1 MEQTTALVRIDDPRV
16 ILDLRYCTTNNITK
30 KIISNI
36 KEVYLTENAGN
47 KLLLAVDK
55 LYLAGY
61 KLVVWDSYRTKATQN
76 ELRLVCSDDNFVARD
91 SHHCKGLAI
100 DVSLA
105 DMNGVF
111 SDMGTDFDDF
121 SPNAFSTAQNITQLS
136 KNNRKILKG
145 AMESNGFEQDKYEWW
160 HFNFKHS

>member
-91 SHHCKGLAI
+91 SNHCKGLAI

-145 AMESNGFEQDKYEWW
+145 AMESNGFEQDMYEWW